1 MREKPVFYSELA
13 YFIGLLLIAVGV
25 AFMEAADWGLSMVV
39 APAYLVHLKLVQVW
53 PWFSFGTAEYCFQG
67 LLLLLLIAV
76 LRRFRLSFLVSFA
89 TAVLYGFMLDGAMAL
104 VALIPEGGLAYH
116 LICYVVGLVVCAA
129 GVSMI
134 FHTYISPEVYE
145 LFVKEAATKYRVPI
159 PRFKTGYDCASCLI
173 AIIMSFAFFGL
184 GHFEG
189 VKLGTVFCALVNGW
203 TIGRFSK
210 FYEKHWQFKDRLP
223 WRGFFTDIETAE
235 GTAPPAE
242 QEDAI

>member
-13 YFIGLLLIAVGV
+13 YFIALALIAVGV

-39 APAYLVHLKLVQVW
+39 APAYLLHLKLVQVW
-53 PWFSFGTAEYCFQG
+53 PWFSFGTAEYCFQA
-67 LLLLLLIAV
+67 LLLIVLILV
-76 LRRFRLSFLVSFA
+76 LRRFRPSFLFSFA

-104 VALIPEGGLAYH
+104 VALIPEGGFVYH
-116 LICYVVGLVVCAA
+116 LLCYLAGLIICAA
-129 GVSMI
+129 GVSLI

-145 LFVKEAATKYRVPI
+145 LFVKEVSRKFGVPI
-159 PRFKTGYDCASCLI
+159 PRFKTGYDCTSCI
-173 AIIMSFAFFGL
+173 VAIIMSFIFFGF

-223 WRGFFTDIETAE
+223 YRSFFMDEE
-235 GTAPPAE
+235 PAE
-242 QEDAI
+242 DREGEESI

>member
-13 YFIGLLLIAVGV
+13 YLVGLALIAVGV

-39 APAYLVHLKLVQVW
+39 APAYLIHLKLVQVW

-67 LLLLLLIAV
+67 VLLLLLILV

-104 VALIPEGGLAYH
+104 VALIPEGGFVYH
-116 LICYVVGLVVCAA
+116 LVCYIVGLVVCAA

-145 LFVKEAATKYRVPI
+145 LFVKEVSAKYGIAI

-173 AIIMSFAFFGL
+173 AIIMSFIFFGF

-203 TIGRFSK
+203 TIGRFSQ

-223 WRGFFTDIETAE
+223 WRGFFTDDTAAD
-235 GTAPPAE
+235 TAAAE

>member
-13 YFIGLLLIAVGV
+13 YLIGLALIAVGV

-39 APAYLVHLKLVQVW
+39 APAYLIHLKLAQVW

-67 LLLLLLIAV
+67 VLLLLLILV

-104 VALIPEGGLAYH
+104 VALIPEGGFVYH
-116 LICYVVGLVVCAA
+116 LVCYIVGLVVCAA

-145 LFVKEAATKYRVPI
+145 LFVKEVSAKYRVSI
-159 PRFKTGYDCASCLI
+159 PRFKTGYDCTSCLI
-173 AIIMSFAFFGL
+173 AILMSFLFFGF

-203 TIGRFSK
+203 TIGRFSQ

-223 WRGFFTDIETAE
+223 WRGFFTDDTAAD
-235 GTAPPAE
+235 TAAAE